1 MKKSSL
7 TTAVV
12 AGLAGAAGLVNV
24 SNAVNINPDGMG
36 QVLIYPYYTVN
47 ADLATL
53 VSVVN
58 TTNDVKAVKVR
69 FLEGRNSQE
78 VLDFNLYLSPFD
90 VWTGVVTA
98 AGDETSGAILTTT
111 DTSCTVPAIPA
122 GGQPFANFQY
132 TNNNNDGGPYGLDR
146 TREGHLEIIEMGRVV
161 DDGDVSAAAGT
172 SVEAVDPV
180 AGDTDAEL
188 ATDATHITLAD
199 GSREPRDCGSLV
211 SAWSPTGGVWT
222 DSAGDA
228 DIDEPNGGLFG
239 GASIVD
245 VVGGSNL
252 SYNADAIDGFF
263 TIADANLHADPG
275 TIDPTLAAAQTGLG
289 EADARVFDNGT
300 LITLDFES
308 GNPDAVSAVFMHDAI
323 FNEYVTTA
331 SLGAA
336 SEWVVTFPTKLLH
349 LQLDEGITPG
359 GRLPFTA
366 EDQDPD
372 NAGDVVL
379 AFVAGA
385 GACEP
390 ISIDFYDR
398 EEDTAGNIPPEL
410 IFSPP
415 PPGVVT
421 PGLNLCYEAQV
432 VTFNQGTVG
441 EGNDA
446 SAVLGST
453 YARNINLCRVFN
465 ADGSC
470 TAAGNFSEGWVRMDL
485 GDADNYLDSLDGDGD
500 GDFARVFGLPVT
512 GFWAADYINANVEAG
527 ILANF
532 SGLHRHRGDRD
543 GETRLGDPE
552 SDPDTSTSTGF
563 SWS

>member
-90 VWTGVVTA
+90 VWTGAVTA
-98 AGDETSGAILTTT
+98 VDADDDTAGAVLTTD

-122 GGQPFANFQY
+122 AGFPFVNFQY
-132 TNNNNDGGPYGLDR
+132 ASNLDDGGPYGLDR

-161 DDGDVSAAAGT
+161 DDEDTSAATGT
-172 SVEAVDPV
+172 SVEGQDPV
-180 AGDTDAEL
+180 PGDTGEAL
-188 ATDATHITLAD
+188 ATAATHITLAD
-199 GSREPRDCGSLV
+199 GSREPADCGALLD
-211 SAWSPTGGVWT
+211 AWSTGGVW
-222 DSAGDA
+222 DASAGDA

-263 TIADANLHADPG
+263 TIEDANLHSDPG
-275 TIDPTLAAAQTGLG
+275 TIEPTLARAQTDTLG
-289 EADARVFDNGT
+289 GATARIFDNGT
-300 LITLDFES
+300 LITLDYAT
-308 GNPDAVSAVFMHDAI
+308 GTPDAVSAVFMHDAI
-323 FNEYVTTA
+323 FNEFVTSS

-349 LQLDEGITPG
+349 LRLEEGVTPG

-366 EDQDPD
+366 PDEDED
-372 NAGDVVL
+372 DVP
-379 AFVAGA
+379 AFVAGV

-390 ISIDFYDR
+390 VGLFFRDR
-398 EEDTAGNIPPEL
+398 EETAPGNQPDVIIP
-410 IFSPP
+410 SPP
-415 PPGVVT
+415 PPVVQN

-432 VTFNQGTVG
+432 IAFNQDNVG
-441 EGNDA
+441 EGFNP
-446 SAVLGST
+446 SAVLGSQ
-453 YARNINLCRVFN
+453 YALNINLCRTFN
-465 ADGSC
+465 PDGSC
-470 TAAGNFSEGWVRMDL
+470 DAQGAFDAGWIRMDL
-485 GDADNYLDSLDGDGD
+485 GDEDNYLDSIDVDGDGVYSR
-500 GDFARVFGLPVT
+500 AFGLPAT
-512 GFWAADYINANVEAG
+512 GFWAADYINSNVSAG
-527 ILANF
+527 VLANF

-543 GETRLGDPE
+543 GETVDAATGLG
-552 SDPDTSTSTGF
+552 TGF
-563 SWS
+563 TWS